1 MDTFYFK
8 GTRGT
13 PELPLSASA
22 KTRYGF
28 AEDILGAQ
36 STLQIE
42 AFAVAQRL
50 AQTINEV
57 RDARQFPESAVRAG
71 ELYAA
76 ALVQEMLRLI
86 VADYLTSRPDALAR
100 ATTQL
105 ESELGRSELDKT
117 LAQYLGLFPPKIV
130 LSGEVTPDVYLTGK
144 QAGVSNRQVALESLV
159 LLYLANLNPALG
171 RFRDLFDDT
180 PLAETRY
187 PEVIAGLEA
196 FFAGEPD
203 TGTGQKLFDL
213 LRAPIDGAP
222 TSLEGQLG
230 GLREQLSTLGLSFG
244 GVDALFRDALRT
256 GDTLREEQKVSFGGG
271 PGPVEII
278 DPAAASQ
285 ARRGSGAAGFVPDEY
300 EAFSQDSSW
309 MPRVVMLAKSTFVW
323 LGQLSKQ
330 YGRDINRLDEIPD
343 EELDELARR
352 GFTGLWLIGLWERS
366 KASKTIKNLRGNP
379 DAVAS
384 AYSLYDYVIADDLG
398 GFEAFENLKARAW
411 GRGIRVASDM
421 VPNHVGVDGRWVVEH
436 PEWFLQLDESPY
448 PSYTFDG
455 PDLSQDERVGI
466 FLEDHYYDSSD
477 AAVVFKR
484 QDKETGDV
492 KYIYHGN
499 DGTTIPWN
507 DTAQVDYLN
516 AEAREAVIQ
525 TILHVAR
532 LSPIIRFDAAMVLA
546 KQHIQRLWY
555 PEPGS
560 GGAIA
565 SRAQYGSMSTE
576 DFDRAIPQEFWR
588 EVVDRVAEEVPD
600 TLLLAEAFW
609 MMEGYF
615 VRTLGMHRVY
625 NSAFMHMFKN
635 EDNAQY
641 RRSIKNVLE
650 FEPEI
655 LKRFVNF
662 MSNPDEETAVAQF
675 GKDDKYFGVAV
686 MMATMPGLPMFGHG
700 QVEGYAE
707 KYGMEYRR
715 AKLDET
721 PDTWL
726 IDRHHREVFP
736 LLHRRYQFAEVENFQ
751 LYDMH
756 TGHGVDE
763 DVYAYSNLV
772 DGQAS
777 LVTFNNNFGHAS
789 GWIREATP
797 QAGKTQ
803 RTLLQG
809 LGLKAGERDFVR
821 FREQVSGLWFVR
833 RSRDLEGGLAL
844 SLDAYKYQVFVDFD
858 EVTDT
863 DGHFER
869 LHDALGGRGVYDLGA
884 ELSGSQLGPVHQ
896 AFSQVLSADVIRTL
910 RSERGE
916 QQLRALESDLP
927 SRLTELVRVAGGQV
941 DKVSLTDAETGSEAR
956 ADTSPST
963 NTDDAQTDATKVA
976 ETASPATTA
985 ETTFASQLAR
995 LIALPSLE
1003 FAPDSAHRKPIE
1015 EELSAKLT
1023 DEGSGTLYAALVL
1036 ETLAGAGV
1044 DVESLQLEGLIYETF
1059 TGAGLPDAE
1068 RARLL
1073 VQLLRR
1079 YGPAYPEGAEALL
1092 RRLKTD
1098 DEAKRFVR
1106 YDAETDAFSESGYRE
1121 ATVRP
1126 LAYILLSAGEGELG
1140 LLAATMNELSRAEVQ
1155 AEGKWA
1161 ALAVQ
1166 RSETAEKVSKP
1177 KAGTEVGTSE
1187 QPATDPVQAKDDE
1200 VTPAEVAEPVS
1211 AGSKTDSESKS
1222 TATRTADAKTTAS
1235 KSTAT
1240 KPAAKKTTAKKT
1252 TGSRTKSK
1260 PSRSK
1265 RKKTTKKS

>member
-1 MDTFYFK
+1 MNTYYFK
-8 GTRGT
+8 GSRGT
-13 PELPLSASA
+13 PELPLRALA
-22 KTRYGF
+22 RERYGF
-28 AEDILGAQ
+28 PGTMLAEGGP
-36 STLQIE
+36 LQVPSFS
-42 AFAVAQRL
+42 AAQRL
-50 AQTINEV
+50 SSTINDA
-57 RDARQFPESAVRAG
+57 RDAQRFPESAVRAG

-86 VADYLTSRPDALAR
+86 VAGYLEEHPDAFGR
-100 ATTQL
+100 AYAQL
-105 ESELGRSELDKT
+105 EAELGRRELERT
-117 LAQYLGLFPPKIV
+117 LARYVAVFPPKLV
-130 LSGEVTPDVYLTGK
+130 SQGDVTPDVYLTGE
-144 QAGVSNRQVALESLV
+144 QEGVSNRQIAVESL
-159 LLYLANLNPALG
+159 LMLYFANFNPALG
-171 RFRDLFDDT
+171 RLRELFDDAE
-180 PLAETRY
+180 LAETRY
-187 PEVIAGLEA
+187 PEVMTGLET

-203 TGTGQKLFDL
+203 AETGQKLFEL
-213 LRAPIDGAP
+213 LRAPINASP

-230 GLREQLSTLGLSFG
+230 GLRERLGALGLSFTG
-244 GVDALFRDALRT
+244 LYELFSDILRA
-256 GDTLREEQKVSFGGG
+256 GDTLREEQKPNFGGG
-271 PGPVEII
+271 PGPAQVL

-285 ARRGSGAAGFVPDEY
+285 ARGGAGGFVPDEY

-330 YGRDINRLDEIPD
+330 YGYEIGRLDEIPD
-343 EELDELARR
+343 EELDELAHR

-384 AYSLYDYVIADDLG
+384 AYSLYDYVIAGDLG
-398 GFEAFENLKARAW
+398 GFEAFETLKRRAW
-411 GRGIRVASDM
+411 ERGIRMASDM
-421 VPNHVGVDGRWVVEH
+421 VPNHVGVDGQWVVEH
-436 PEWFLQLDESPY
+436 PEWFLQLSESPY
-448 PSYTFDG
+448 PSYTFNG
-455 PDLSQDERVGI
+455 PDLSQDGRVGI

-484 QDKETGDV
+484 QDKGTGDV

-516 AEAREAVIQ
+516 AEAREAIVQ

-532 LSPIIRFDAAMVLA
+532 MSPIIRFDAAMVLA

-565 SRAQYGSMSTE
+565 SRAQYGSLSTE
-576 DFDRAIPQEFWR
+576 DFERAIPKEFWR

-641 RRSIKNVLE
+641 RQSIKNVLE

-715 AKLDET
+715 AKLDER
-721 PDTWL
+721 PDGWL

-751 LYDMH
+751 LYDVH
-756 TGHGVDE
+756 TGGGVDE

-777 LVTFNNNFGHAS
+777 LVTFNNSFGHAS

-797 QAGKTQ
+797 QAGKAQ

-809 LGLKAGERDFVR
+809 LGLRAGERDFVR

-844 SLDAYKYQVFVDFD
+844 SLDAYKYQVFLDFD

-863 DGHFER
+863 DGRFGR
-869 LHDALGGRGVYDLGA
+869 LHDALSGRGVYDLEA
-884 ELSGSQLGPVHQ
+884 ELSGTELAPVHQ
-896 AFSQVLSADVIRTL
+896 AFSQVVSADVIRTL

-916 QQLRALESDLP
+916 RQLRALERELP
-927 SRLTELVRVAGGQV
+927 DRLNELVRVAGGQV
-941 DKVSLTDAETGSEAR
+941 DKLEGK
-956 ADTSPST
+956 ADG
-963 NTDDAQTDATKVA
+963 QTDSAAGTDKPVQK
-976 ETASPATTA
+976 
-985 ETTFASQLAR
+985 TTFETQLAR
-995 LIALPSLE
+995 LIALPSVE
-1003 FAPDSAHRKPIE
+1003 FAPESAHRSAIE
-1015 EELSAKLT
+1015 EELTTKLT
-1023 DEGSGTLYAALVL
+1023 DAGSGTLYVALVL
-1036 ETLAGAGV
+1036 DTLAKAEV
-1044 DVESLQLEGLIYETF
+1044 DTEKLKLEGLLHETF
-1059 TGAGLPDAE
+1059 AGAGLPDAE
-1068 RARLL
+1068 RAQML

-1079 YGPAYPEGAEALL
+1079 YGSLYSEGTETLL
-1092 RRLKTD
+1092 ERLKAD
-1098 DEAKRFVR
+1098 DEVKRFVGH
-1106 YDAETDAFSESGYRE
+1106 DAETGAFSETAYHEVS
-1121 ATVRP
+1121 VRP
-1126 LAYILLSAGEGELG
+1126 LAYALLTAKETDLKPF
-1140 LLAATMNELSRAEVQ
+1140 AATMNDLSRAEVQ
-1155 AEGKWA
+1155 AKGEWTALDVPQSASTSTGKTA
-1161 ALAVQ
+1161 DTTP
-1166 RSETAEKVSKP
+1166 ETTPKQATSKP
-1177 KAGTEVGTSE
+1177 KSKT
-1187 QPATDPVQAKDDE
+1187 
-1200 VTPAEVAEPVS
+1200 
-1211 AGSKTDSESKS
+1211 GSKTTKSPRSK
-1222 TATRTADAKTTAS
+1222 TAS
-1235 KSTAT
+1235 KARS
-1240 KPAAKKTTAKKT
+1240 KTT
-1252 TGSRTKSK
+1252 
-1260 PSRSK
+1260 SK
-1265 RKKTTKKS
+1265 RKKPAKKR

>member
-1 MDTFYFK
+1 MNTYYFR
-8 GTRGT
+8 GSRGT
-13 PELPLSASA
+13 PELPLRASA
-22 KTRYGF
+22 GARYSF
-28 AEDILGAQ
+28 PETVLAEGGA
-36 STLQIE
+36 LQVPTFG
-42 AFAVAQRL
+42 AAQRL
-50 AQTINEV
+50 SQTINDV
-57 RDARQFPESAVRAG
+57 RDARRFPESSVRAG

-86 VADYLTSRPDALAR
+86 VAGYLDAHPDAIGSAYKQLATKLGRCELEATLAR
-100 ATTQL
+100 YV
-105 ESELGRSELDKT
+105 SV
-117 LAQYLGLFPPKIV
+117 FPPKLV
-130 LSGEVTPDVYLTGK
+130 AQGEVTPDVYLTGN
-144 QAGVSNRQVALESLV
+144 QGGLSNRQIAVESLI
-159 LLYLANLNPALG
+159 LLYFANFNPALG
-171 RFRDLFDDT
+171 RFRDLFDDAE
-180 PLAETRY
+180 LAETRY
-187 PEVIAGLEA
+187 LEVMTGLET

-203 TGTGQKLFDL
+203 AGEGQKLFDL
-213 LRAPIDGAP
+213 LRAPINASP

-230 GLREQLSTLGLSFG
+230 SLRERLGALGLTVPG
-244 GVDALFRDALRT
+244 LEELFRDILRA
-256 GDTLREEQKVSFGGG
+256 GDTLREEQKVTFGGG
-271 PGPVEII
+271 PGPAEIL

-285 ARRGSGAAGFVPDEY
+285 ARRGGGAVGFVPDEY

-330 YGRDINRLDEIPD
+330 YGYEINRLDEIPD
-343 EELDELARR
+343 DELDELARR
-352 GFTGLWLIGLWERS
+352 GITGLWLIGLWERS

-384 AYSLYDYVIADDLG
+384 AYSLYDYVIAGDLG
-398 GFEAFENLKARAW
+398 GSEAFETLKRRAW
-411 GRGIRVASDM
+411 ERGIRMASDM
-421 VPNHVGVDGRWVVEH
+421 VPNHVGVDGQWVVEH
-436 PEWFLQLDESPY
+436 PEWFVQLSESPY
-448 PSYTFDG
+448 PSYSFNG
-455 PDLSQDERVGI
+455 PDLSQDGRVGI

-484 QDKETGDV
+484 EDKQSGDV
-492 KYIYHGN
+492 KYVYHGN

-516 AEAREAVIQ
+516 AEAREAIIQ

-555 PEPGS
+555 PELGS

-565 SRAQYGSMSTE
+565 SRAQYGSMTTE
-576 DFDRAIPQEFWR
+576 DFEKAIPQEFWR

-635 EDNAQY
+635 EDNAEY
-641 RRSIKNVLE
+641 RQSIKNVLE

-715 AKLDET
+715 AKLDES
-721 PDTWL
+721 PDGWL

-756 TGHGVDE
+756 SEHGIDE
-763 DVYAYSNLV
+763 NVYAYSNLV
-772 DGQAS
+772 DKQAS
-777 LVTFNNNFGHAS
+777 LVTFNNNFGHAN

-797 QAGKTQ
+797 QAGKAQ

-809 LGLKAGERDFVR
+809 LGLRAGEHDFVR
-821 FREQVSGLWFVR
+821 FREQVSGLWFLR

-844 SLDAYKYQVFVDFD
+844 SLDAYKYQVFVDFG

-869 LHDALGGRGVYDLGA
+869 LHDALGGRGVYDLEA
-884 ELSGSQLGPVHQ
+884 ELTGVQSGPVHR
-896 AFSQVLSADVIRTL
+896 AFSQVVSADVIRTL

-916 QQLRALESDLP
+916 RQLRVLERELP
-927 SRLTELVRVAGGQV
+927 DRLRELIRVAGGQ
-941 DKVSLTDAETGSEAR
+941 
-956 ADTSPST
+956 
-963 NTDDAQTDATKVA
+963 TDDIAPDELALADASESAAPVAVEVETEAAADSA
-976 ETASPATTA
+976 ETATATDAAKPDNKEPGAARPADMTF
-985 ETTFASQLAR
+985 ETQLAR
-995 LIALPSLE
+995 LIALPSLT
-1003 FAPDSAHRKPIE
+1003 FAPGSPHREALE
-1015 EELSAKLT
+1015 EELTSKLT
-1023 DEGSGTLYAALVL
+1023 DEGSGTLYVALVL
-1036 ETLAGAGV
+1036 ETLSRAGV
-1044 DVESLQLEGLIYETF
+1044 TLTSLQLEPLVHETF
-1059 TGAGLPDAE
+1059 VGSGLPDAE

-1073 VQLLRR
+1073 TEVLRR
-1079 YGPAYPEGAEALL
+1079 YGVTYQAGADVLL
-1092 RRLKTD
+1092 GQFKTD

-1106 YDAETDAFSESGYRE
+1106 LETETDSFDTVAYHELS
-1121 ATVRP
+1121 VRP
-1126 LAYILLSAGEGELG
+1126 LGYALLSAREGDLG
-1140 LLAATMNELSRAEVQ
+1140 DLVAVMNDLSRAE
-1155 AEGKWA
+1155 AEAKGKWTALEIPQKKA
-1161 ALAVQ
+1161 AAPDASTSDASTPIEPASTKSTDEKATDAAPKTN
-1166 RSETAEKVSKP
+1166 SETTSK
-1177 KAGTEVGTSE
+1177 ATS
-1187 QPATDPVQAKDDE
+1187 K
-1200 VTPAEVAEPVS
+1200 S
-1211 AGSKTDSESKS
+1211 GSKTATPSGSKTGS
-1222 TATRTADAKTTAS
+1222 KTT
-1235 KSTAT
+1235 
-1240 KPAAKKTTAKKT
+1240 KP
-1252 TGSRTKSK
+1252 
-1260 PSRSK
+1260 K
-1265 RKKTTKKS
+1265 RKKPVKKR

>member
-1 MDTFYFK
+1 MMNTYYFK
-8 GTRGT
+8 GSRGT
-13 PELPLSASA
+13 PELPLRASA
-22 KTRYGF
+22 RERYGF
-28 AEDILGAQ
+28 SEDVLAEGGPLQVPTFGA
-36 STLQIE
+36 
-42 AFAVAQRL
+42 AQRL
-50 AQTINEV
+50 SGAINDV
-57 RDARQFPESAVRAG
+57 RDARRFPESAVRAG

-86 VADYLTSRPDALAR
+86 VAGYLDAHPDAMGRAYAQLETKLGRRDLEGALAR
-100 ATTQL
+100 YVAT
-105 ESELGRSELDKT
+105 
-117 LAQYLGLFPPKIV
+117 FPPKPV
-130 LSGEVTPDVYLTGK
+130 SQGEVTPDVYLTGDRE
-144 QAGVSNRQVALESLV
+144 GLSNRQIAVESLI
-159 LLYLANLNPALG
+159 LLHFANFNPALG
-171 RFRDLFDDT
+171 RLRDLFDDSD
-180 PLAETRY
+180 LAETRY
-187 PEVIAGLEA
+187 PEVMTGLET

-203 TGTGQKLFDL
+203 AGEGQKLFEL
-213 LRAPIDGAP
+213 LRAPINASP

-230 GLREQLSTLGLSFG
+230 SLRARLGALGLTIPG
-244 GVDALFRDALRT
+244 LDELFRDILRA
-256 GDTLREEQKVSFGGG
+256 GDTLREEQKPNFGGG
-271 PGPVEII
+271 PGPAEVI
-278 DPAAASQ
+278 DP
-285 ARRGSGAAGFVPDEY
+285 GAAYRARSGSFVPDEY

-330 YGRDINRLDEIPD
+330 YGYDINRLDEIPD

-352 GFTGLWLIGLWERS
+352 GITGLWLIGLWERS

-384 AYSLYDYVIADDLG
+384 AYSLYDYVIAGDLG
-398 GFEAFENLKARAW
+398 GPEAFETLKRRAW
-411 GRGIRVASDM
+411 ERGIRMASDM
-421 VPNHVGVDGRWVVEH
+421 VPNHVGVDGQWVVEH
-436 PEWFLQLDESPY
+436 PEWFMQLSESPY
-448 PSYTFDG
+448 PSYTFNG
-455 PDLSQDERVGI
+455 PDLSQDGRVGI

-484 QDKETGDV
+484 QDKSTGDV

-565 SRAQYGSMSTE
+565 SRAQYGSLSTE
-576 DFDRAIPQEFWR
+576 DFERAIPQEFWR
-588 EVVDRVAEEVPD
+588 EVVDRVAQEVPD

-635 EDNAQY
+635 EDNAKY
-641 RRSIKNVLE
+641 RQSIKNVLE

-675 GKDDKYFGVAV
+675 GKDDKYFGVAT

-715 AKLDET
+715 AKLDES
-721 PDTWL
+721 PDGWL

-751 LYDMH
+751 LYDLH
-756 TGHGVDE
+756 TDHGIDE
-763 DVYAYSNLV
+763 NVYAYSNLV

-777 LVTFNNNFGHAS
+777 LVTFNNNFGHAG

-809 LGLKAGERDFVR
+809 LGLRAGERDFVR
-821 FREQVSGLWFVR
+821 FREQVSGLWFIR

-844 SLDAYKYQVFVDFD
+844 SLDAYKYQVFLDFD
-858 EVTDT
+858 EIEDH
-863 DGHFER
+863 DGRFER

-884 ELSGSQLGPVHQ
+884 ELTGVELAPIHR
-896 AFSQVLSADVIRTL
+896 AFSQVVSADVIRTL
-910 RSERGE
+910 RGERGE
-916 QQLRALESDLP
+916 RQLRTLEGELP
-927 SRLTELVRVAGGQV
+927 GRLRELVRVAGGQV
-941 DKVSLTDAETGSEAR
+941 AKLDS
-956 ADTSPST
+956 
-963 NTDDAQTDATKVA
+963 QTDAA
-976 ETASPATTA
+976 DDTA
-985 ETTFASQLAR
+985 ETDPKTTFETQLSR

-1003 FAPDSAHRKPIE
+1003 FAPESTHRNAIE
-1015 EELSAKLT
+1015 EELTTKLT
-1023 DEGSGTLYAALVL
+1023 DEGSGTLYVALVL
-1036 ETLAGAGV
+1036 DTLAEAEV
-1044 DVESLQLEGLIYETF
+1044 DIDRLRLELLIHETF

-1073 VQLLRR
+1073 TEIVRR
-1079 YGPAYPEGAEALL
+1079 YGPVYTTGADTLL
-1092 RRLKTD
+1092 ERLKE
-1098 DEAKRFVR
+1098 DEEVKHFVR
-1106 YDAETDAFSESGYRE
+1106 YDAETDAFGEPAYHEVS
-1121 ATVRP
+1121 VRP
-1126 LAYILLSAGEGELG
+1126 LGYALLGASETDLQP
-1140 LLAATMNELSRAEVQ
+1140 LAKTVNDLSRAQTQ
-1155 AEGKWA
+1155 AKRKWE
-1161 ALAVQ
+1161 ALAVPQ
-1166 RSETAEKVSKP
+1166 QKTSK
-1177 KAGTEVGTSE
+1177 
-1187 QPATDPVQAKDDE
+1187 
-1200 VTPAEVAEPVS
+1200 S
-1211 AGSKTDSESKS
+1211 ASKTASTKASREDAASSK
-1222 TATRTADAKTTAS
+1222 TKPAKTTAKAKPKSDS
-1235 KSTAT
+1235 K
-1240 KPAAKKTTAKKT
+1240 
-1252 TGSRTKSK
+1252 TGSGT
-1260 PSRSK
+1260 PRSQ
-1265 RKKTTKKS
+1265 RKKTVKKK

>member
-8 GTRGT
+8 GARAT

-22 KTRYGF
+22 KTRYSF
-28 AEDILGAQ
+28 SEKALGAQ
-36 STLQIE
+36 GALQIE
-42 AFAVAQRL
+42 TFAVGQTL
-50 AQTINEV
+50 SQTINEV
-57 RDARQFPESAVRAG
+57 RDARQFPESVVRAG

-86 VADYLTSRPDALAR
+86 VADYLTSRPDALSR
-100 ATTQL
+100 ATAQL
-105 ESELGRSELDKT
+105 ESQLGRRELDKA

-130 LSGEVTPDVYLTGK
+130 SDGEVTPDVYLTGE
-144 QAGVSNRQVALESLV
+144 QEGVSNRQIAVESLM

-187 PEVIAGLEA
+187 PEVVTGLET

-203 TGTGQKLFDL
+203 AGTGQKLFDL
-213 LRAPIDGAP
+213 LRAPMDGAP
-222 TSLEGQLG
+222 TSLESQLG
-230 GLREQLSTLGLSFG
+230 GLRERLSTLGLSVG
-244 GVDALFRDALRT
+244 GIEALFRDALRA

-271 PGPVEII
+271 PGPTEII
-278 DPAAASQ
+278 DPVAASQ
-285 ARRGSGAAGFVPDEY
+285 ARRGGAAGFVPDEY

-330 YGRDINRLDEIPD
+330 YGRDISRLDEIPD

-384 AYSLYDYVIADDLG
+384 AYSLYDYVIAHDLG
-398 GFEAFENLKARAW
+398 GSEAFENLKARAW
-411 GRGIRVASDM
+411 QRGIRVASDM
-421 VPNHVGVDGRWVVEH
+421 VPNHFGIDGRWVVEH
-436 PEWFLQLDESPY
+436 PEWFLQLDTSPY
-448 PSYTFDG
+448 PSYTFNG
-455 PDLSQDERVGI
+455 PDLSQDGRVGI

-484 QDKETGDV
+484 QDKASGDT

-507 DTAQVDYLN
+507 DTAQIDYLN

-576 DFDRAIPQEFWR
+576 NFEKAIPQEFWR

-756 TGHGVDE
+756 TSHGIDE

-797 QAGKTQ
+797 QAGKAQ

-809 LGLKAGERDFVR
+809 LGLRAGERDFVR
-821 FREQVSGLWFVR
+821 FREQVSGLWFIR

-844 SLDAYKYQVFVDFD
+844 SLDAYKYQAFVDFD

-869 LHDALGGRGVYDLGA
+869 LHDALAGRGVYDLEA
-884 ELSGSQLGPVHQ
+884 ELSGSQLEPVHQ

-916 QQLRALESDLP
+916 GRLRSLERDLP
-927 SRLTELVRVAGGQV
+927 TRLTELVRVAGGQV
-941 DKVSLTDAETGSEAR
+941 DKLNLTDAETGSEPR
-956 ADTSPST
+956 ADTSSFT
-963 NTDDAQTDATKVA
+963 NADDAQAGK
-976 ETASPATTA
+976 A
-985 ETTFASQLAR
+985 ETTQTDSSEKTAEKTTFATQLAR

-1003 FAPDSAHRKPIE
+1003 FAPDSAHRAPIE

-1023 DEGSGTLYAALVL
+1023 DEGSGTLYVALVL
-1036 ETLAGAGV
+1036 STLAQADV
-1044 DVESLQLEGLIYETF
+1044 DTENLQLEGFVHETF
-1059 TGAGLPDAE
+1059 VGAGLPDAE

-1073 VQLLRR
+1073 VRLLRR
-1079 YGPAYPEGAEALL
+1079 YGPVYSEGAEALL
-1092 RRLKTD
+1092 GRLKTD
-1098 DEAKRFVR
+1098 EDAKRFVR
-1106 YDAETDAFSESGYRE
+1106 YDAETDGFSESAYRE

-1126 LAYILLSAGEGELG
+1126 LAYALLSADAGKLEP
-1140 LLAATMNELSRAEVQ
+1140 LAATMNELSQAEEQ

-1161 ALAVQ
+1161 ALAVPQ
-1166 RSETAEKVSKP
+1166 PKAAEKASEP
-1177 KAGTEVGTSE
+1177 KADTEVGTSE
-1187 QPATDPVQAKDDE
+1187 QPETDSAQAKDDA
-1200 VTPAEVAEPVS
+1200 VTPAKIAEPAS
-1211 AGSKTDSESKS
+1211 AGSKADSESKTS
-1222 TATRTADAKTTAS
+1222 TATKTADSKPVASRSTATKSATKKGTATRTTRS
-1235 KSTAT
+1235 KKA
-1240 KPAAKKTTAKKT
+1240 
-1252 TGSRTKSK
+1252 K

-1265 RKKTTKKS
+1265 RKKTAKKS